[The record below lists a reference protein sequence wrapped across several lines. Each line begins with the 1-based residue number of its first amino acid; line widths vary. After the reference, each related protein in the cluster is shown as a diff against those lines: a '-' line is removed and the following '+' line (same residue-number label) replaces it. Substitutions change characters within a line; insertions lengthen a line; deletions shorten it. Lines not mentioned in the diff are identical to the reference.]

1 MNERR
6 KNNVENIHGMVQHNH
21 HNVLNLLNN
30 MDNVF
35 HGDDV
40 PDLKSVV
47 SCASIEITPP
57 SAAFLK
63 KMNAHQLLQDTGSC
77 SILDYVVRSKKRK
90 RSGDDDDTSVVTD
103 NKSSA
108 QDWSCDNCNTELIYV
123 RKDAQ
128 RVCPQCGKCSFFQEL
143 TRSDM
148 ICQGYTPTTTYLYQR
163 QNHFKTW
170 LKRTQGKETTYISP
184 EISDLVR
191 NELKKE
197 RIMDMS
203 TVDHIKIKSILKKL
217 RKNKYYNH
225 WVQITTI
232 VTGKTPPQMTQEQED
247 SLIQMFERV
256 QEPFERKV
264 KGKRRQNMLSYSFL
278 IHKFLQLMSW
288 DEHLPY
294 FPLLVSAD
302 KIQVQDAIWQDLC
315 KEVGFQFIKSTM

>member
-1 MNERR
+1 MD
-6 KNNVENIHGMVQHNH
+6 KHNQ
-21 HNVLNLLNN
+21 

-35 HGDDV
+35 HDDDV
-40 PDLKSVV
+40 PDLTSVV
-47 SCASIEITPP
+47 KYVSNETEPP
-57 SAAFLK
+57 SSSFLK
-63 KMNAHQLLQDTGSC
+63 KMNACGASC

-90 RSGDDDDTSVVTD
+90 REDNVITE

-148 ICQGYTPTTTYLYQR
+148 ISQGYTPTTTYLYQR

-184 EISDLVR
+184 EITDLVR

-197 RIMDMS
+197 RITDMS
-203 TVDHIKIKSILKKL
+203 SVDHIKIKSILKKL

-232 VTGKTPPQMTQEQED
+232 VTGRTPPQMTKEQED

-256 QEPFERKV
+256 QEPFEKKV
-264 KGKRRQNMLSYSFL
+264 KGKKRQNMLSYSFL

-302 KIQVQDAIWQDLC
+302 KIQVQDTIWQELC

>member
-1 MNERR
+1 MESTPDTPNRYPANPA
-6 KNNVENIHGMVQHNH
+6 KTP
-21 HNVLNLLNN
+21 

-35 HGDDV
+35 HDV
-40 PDLKSVV
+40 PDISSVV
-47 SCASIEITPP
+47 ECASKHSCVRPP
-57 SAAFLK
+57 CASFLK
-63 KMNAHQLLQDTGSC
+63 KMNAQQILSTTTSC
-77 SILDYVVRSKKRK
+77 SIDDYVHRSKKPK
-90 RSGDDDDTSVVTD
+90 FRSNDADDECGNSNQE
-103 NKSSA
+103 NKTFS
-108 QDWSCDNCNTELIYV
+108 QDWMCDNCNTELIYM

-143 TRSDM
+143 TRQDM
-148 ICQGYTPTTTYLYQR
+148 ISQGYTPTTTYLYQR
-163 QNHFKTW
+163 HNHFKTW

-184 EISDLVR
+184 EITDLVR

-197 RIMDMS
+197 RITDMS
-203 TVDHIKIKSILKKL
+203 KVDHIKIKAILKKL

-232 VTGKTPPQMTQEQED
+232 VTGKTPPQMTQEQEN

-256 QEPFERKV
+256 QDPFEKHI
-264 KGKRRQNMLSYSFL
+264 KGKKRQNMLSYSFL
-278 IHKFLQLMSW
+278 IHKFLQIMSW

-302 KIQVQDAIWQDLC
+302 KIQVQDAIWQELC